1 MSTEIYYFSGTGN
14 SLSVARDI
22 AETTNGKLIPV
33 ASLVKQETI
42 STNAEVIGIV
52 FPVHDFKPP
61 PIVLAFIRRLS
72 EIDSKYLFAVGTYG
86 VMPLNAMKTL
96 DKEIRTCGGKL
107 SLGFVVR
114 MPHNAIGYRTIS
126 IDEQNKM
133 FENWKKKLEVI
144 AEYVRTRKKGI
155 LETRNILIHFVF
167 SGLIFKVLPSLLPLI
182 WHITMKGWKSLEFV
196 SDEKCDGC
204 GICVRICPVD
214 NIEMI
219 DNRPSWSNH
228 CAMCFACLQWCP
240 KESIQAGSITV
251 NMKRYHHPH
260 VKVSDI
266 MKQKEPLNHL
276 DV

>member
-1 MSTEIYYFSGTGN
+1 MSREIYYFSGTGN

-61 PIVLAFIRRLS
+61 PIVLECIRRLS

-86 VMPLNAMKTL
+86 VMPLNAMKIL
-96 DKEIRTCGGKL
+96 DKEIRACGGRL
-107 SLGFVVR
+107 SLGFVVQ
-114 MPHNAIGYRTIS
+114 MPHNAIGYKAIT

-133 FENWKKKLEVI
+133 FKNWKRKLEVI
-144 AEYVRTRKKGI
+144 SEYVHTRKEGI
-155 LETRNILIHFVF
+155 LETRSILFHFVF
-167 SGLIFKVLPSLLPLI
+167 SGLVFKVLPSLVRLI
-182 WHITMKGWKSLEFV
+182 WHVTMKGWKSLAFI

-204 GICVRICPVD
+204 GVCMRICPVD

-228 CAMCFACLQWCP
+228 CASCFACLQWCP

-251 NMKRYHHPH
+251 KMKRYHHPH
-260 VKVSDI
+260 VKISDI
-266 MKQKEPLNHL
+266 MRQKETLGY
-276 DV
+276 

>member
-1 MSTEIYYFSGTGN
+1 MGTEIYYFSGTGN

-22 AETTNGKLIPV
+22 AKITNGKLIPV
-33 ASLVKQETI
+33 ASVIKQGNV
-42 STNAEVIGIV
+42 NANADVVGFV
-52 FPVHDFKPP
+52 FPIHDFKPP
-61 PIVLAFIRRLS
+61 DIILKFIKKLS

-86 VMPLNAMKTL
+86 FMPLNAMKTL
-96 DKEIRTCGGKL
+96 DKEIKTCGGRL
-107 SLGFVVR
+107 SLGFVVE
-114 MPHNAIGYRTIS
+114 MPHSGIGYRTIT

-133 FENWKKKLEVI
+133 FKNWKRKLEVI
-144 AEYVRTRKKGI
+144 SEYVHKRRKGI
-155 LETRNILIHFVF
+155 LETRNILFHFVF
-167 SGLIFKVLPSLLPLI
+167 SGLVFKVLPSLLPLI

-228 CAMCFACLQWCP
+228 CISCFACLQWCP

-251 NMKRYHHPH
+251 KMKRYHHPH
-260 VKVSDI
+260 VKISDM
-266 MKQKEPLNHL
+266 MKQKEAVNY
-276 DV
+276 

>member
-33 ASLVKQETI
+33 ASVVKQEKINTSADI
-42 STNAEVIGIV
+42 IGIV

-61 PIVLAFIRRLS
+61 LIVLECIRRLS

-86 VMPLNAMKTL
+86 VMPLNAMKIL
-96 DKEIRTCGGKL
+96 DKEIRACGGRL
-107 SLGFVVR
+107 SLGFVVQ
-114 MPHNAIGYRTIS
+114 MPHNAIGYKTIT

-133 FENWKKKLEVI
+133 FRNWKRKLEVI
-144 AEYVRTRKKGI
+144 TEYVHSRKKSI
-155 LETRNILIHFVF
+155 VETRNILFHFVF

-182 WHITMKGWKSLEFV
+182 WHITVKGWKSLAFI

-204 GICVRICPVD
+204 GICMRICPVD

-228 CAMCFACLQWCP
+228 CASCFACLQWCP
-240 KESIQAGSITV
+240 KEAIQAGTITV

-260 VKVSDI
+260 VKISDI
-266 MKQKEPLNHL
+266 MKQKEIVNY
-276 DV
+276 

>member
-1 MSTEIYYFSGTGN
+1 MGTEIYYFSGTGN

-22 AETTNGKLIPV
+22 AETTNGKLIPL

-52 FPVHDFKPP
+52 FPVYDFKPP
-61 PIVLAFIRRLS
+61 PIVLEFIRRLS

-86 VMPLNAMKTL
+86 VTPLNAMKTL

-114 MPHNAIGYRTIS
+114 MPHNSIGHKTIT
-126 IDEQNKM
+126 IDEQTKM
-133 FENWKKKLEVI
+133 FENWKRKLEVVVG
-144 AEYVRTRKKGI
+144 YVNTRKEGI
-155 LETRNILIHFVF
+155 LETTNILFQLIS
-167 SGLIFKVLPSLLPLI
+167 SGLIFRVLPSLLRLA
-182 WHITMKGWKSLEFV
+182 WHITTKGWKSLAFI

-228 CAMCFACLQWCP
+228 CATCFACLQWCP
-240 KESIQAGSITV
+240 RESIQAGSITV

-260 VKVSDI
+260 VKISDI
-266 MKQKEPLNHL
+266 MKQKETV
-276 DV
+276 DY

>member
-52 FPVHDFKPP
+52 FPVYDFKPA
-61 PIVLAFIRRLS
+61 PIVLEFIRRLS

-86 VMPLNAMKTL
+86 VTPLNAMKTL
-96 DKEIRTCGGKL
+96 DKEIGTCGGKL
-107 SLGFVVR
+107 SLGFVVK
-114 MPHNAIGYRTIS
+114 MPHNSIGHKTIT

-133 FENWKKKLEVI
+133 FENWKKKLEVVLG
-144 AEYVRTRKKGI
+144 YVDTRKEDI
-155 LETRNILIHFVF
+155 LETTNILFQLV
-167 SGLIFKVLPSLLPLI
+167 SSRLIFRVLPSLLRLA
-182 WHITMKGWKSLEFV
+182 WHITTKGWKSLAFV

-204 GICVRICPVD
+204 GICMRICPVD

-228 CAMCFACLQWCP
+228 CASCFACLQWCP

-251 NMKRYHHPH
+251 NMKRYHHPN
-260 VKVSDI
+260 VKISDI
-266 MKQKEPLNHL
+266 MKQKANV
-276 DV
+276 DY